1 MKVYDVAQ
9 VSVAAP
15 HRFHVT
21 QAGRC
26 GKEGW
31 CGAAIGDRRDALW
44 MVYAASHPT
53 GKTTGKTE
61 DG

>member
-21 QAGRC
+21 QAGR
-26 GKEGW
+26 
-31 CGAAIGDRRDALW
+31 GAVKKDGAVRLW
-44 MVYAASHPT
+44 GIVVMP
-53 GKTTGKTE
+53 
-61 DG
+61 